1 MSTQKKYMGSSHF
14 KNTAIAIA
22 VASSFVMAQAW
33 ATPATNPPGDGAGI
47 AIGSGSITD
56 TYAQKQIAIGVKS
69 KTVSDGSAP
78 NDSAI
83 AIGAGAHTYNEL
95 GRRVAA
101 VSFGKQQADYTGGIA
116 IGANT
121 YAITTGTSIGQR
133 DYVGAM
139 GDINVSE
146 SNRDILQYA
155 PGSTSLGSNAYAGGT
170 LSTVLGAYN
179 IATSGYNGTGGLN
192 SLSYAAQNF
201 GSTIVGTLNTNESA
215 TVPVGFLSTS
225 YSGIANSTVGIAN
238 RTYNSN
244 GALIFGA
251 GNEIT
256 NSVVDISVSST
267 TQTASVNELAGKLR
281 TAIHDD
287 EGGATLAIG
296 GGNTADYTQ
305 ASQLIGVNNTLKGSS
320 SSVSQ
325 YNALNGY
332 KNTATNVKHVTV
344 IGSSNTVTDGE
355 SNIVAGDNHKLT
367 GVSKSVI
374 IGSSSTENKEVTKSN
389 VVVIGQDADI
399 FQEGDVALG
408 SGSTAE
414 QVEATTNITIRGTSY
429 DFAGTSPTSTVSVGS
444 EGKERTITNVA
455 AGRISAAS
463 TDAINGSQ
471 LFAVTSALDT
481 LSTSAG
487 AHYYSVKS
495 SNTEADSN
503 YDNDGATGTDS
514 IVLGIASKNS
524 GNNSTVIGNM
534 NSLTGIKNGVNNSI
548 VVGQRLE
555 VDGTHNAVFGT
566 DYANYDNK
574 LTKVVGDQ
582 NTVIGVGNLVGYTA
596 VQNGTQW
603 TYTKRGDRGSDQNV
617 AVGLNNTA
625 NGGSIAVGTSSVVDS
640 LGVSLGHANTVIGPD
655 DTGTSGGQWGV
666 AIGNKLTVS
675 GENAVAV
682 GTESTAKGHW
692 TVAVGSNASTEKT
705 ADIAIGKQAS
715 ATGGWST
722 ALGASAKA
730 SAQTSTALGYKAE
743 ASVSN
748 GVALGSYSVA
758 NTEAGVAGYDLSTGT
773 ASTET
778 SVAWKSTA
786 AAVSVGDVGNGVTRQ
801 ITGVAAGLND
811 TDAVNVAQLKK
822 ATAAATTTVAT
833 TDSNLTVAETPSGSH
848 NYQVGLN
855 KNLTGMESAEFT
867 NAAGTEQTRIS
878 QAGVVITKDSTTV
891 SLKATGLDNGGQ
903 TITNV
908 YAGSNDTDAV
918 NVRQLKDSRSKVET
932 AQPTY
937 VQIQTSREN
946 PATNSGATIYSVGLS
961 PYAQSGIDYSNTYL
975 GPDGIDANGKKITGV
990 AAGSISASSTD
1001 AVNGSQLYQ
1010 TNQAVQQNSDDISK
1024 LYNRSAELNRK
1035 IHRAGAHAAALAAL
1049 HPLDFDENH
1058 RVSASLGLGQY
1069 HSSGAAALGI
1079 FVRPTENFMVSLGG
1093 SIASGSDVMGNLGV
1107 HYRFGG
1113 DSVRVNKTELTQQV
1127 STLTAENR
1135 DLSAKLA
1142 SSNSKLEA
1150 ATSKIDSLMERIHA
1164 IEAKLNMK

>member
-1 MSTQKKYMGSSHF
+1 MRTQKKCTRSSHSRI
-14 KNTAIAIA
+14 TTIAIA
-22 VASSFVMAQAW
+22 VASSFAMTPALA
-33 ATPATNPPGDGAGI
+33 APATNPPGNGVGI
-47 AIGSGSITD
+47 AIGSGSTTD
-56 TYAQKQIAIGVKS
+56 TFAKKQIAIGVNS
-69 KTVSDGSAP
+69 KTISDGSAK

-155 PGSTSLGSNAYAGGT
+155 PGTTSLGSNAYAGGT

-179 IATSGYNGTGGLN
+179 IATSGYNGTGWSN

-215 TVPVGFLSTS
+215 TVPVSFIS

-332 KNTATNVKHVTV
+332 KNTATNVKHVTA
-344 IGSSNTVTDGE
+344 IGSENSITNTNTAV
-355 SNIVAGDNHKLT
+355 VVGDKRTLT
-367 GVSKSVI
+367 GADNSVI
-374 IGSSSTENKEVTKSN
+374 IGSSSN
-389 VVVIGQDADI
+389 G
-399 FQEGDVALG
+399 
-408 SGSTAE
+408 
-414 QVEATTNITIRGTSY
+414 TTT
-429 DFAGTSPTSTVSVGS
+429 
-444 EGKERTITNVA
+444 
-455 AGRISAAS
+455 
-463 TDAINGSQ
+463 
-471 LFAVTSALDT
+471 
-481 LSTSAG
+481 
-487 AHYYSVKS
+487 SVK
-495 SNTEADSN
+495 
-503 YDNDGATGTDS
+503 
-514 IVLGIASKNS
+514 
-524 GNNSTVIGNM
+524 
-534 NSLTGIKNGVNNSI
+534 
-548 VVGQRLE
+548 
-555 VDGTHNAVFGT
+555 NA
-566 DYANYDNK
+566 
-574 LTKVVGDQ
+574 
-582 NTVIGVGNLVGYTA
+582 
-596 VQNGTQW
+596 
-603 TYTKRGDRGSDQNV
+603 
-617 AVGLNNTA
+617 
-625 NGGSIAVGTSSVVDS
+625 
-640 LGVSLGHANTVIGPD
+640 
-655 DTGTSGGQWGV
+655 V
-666 AIGNKLTVS
+666 AIG
-675 GENAVAV
+675 
-682 GTESTAKGHW
+682 TESNA
-692 TVAVGSNASTEKT
+692 TVEG
-705 ADIAIGKQAS
+705 
-715 ATGGWST
+715 
-722 ALGASAKA
+722 
-730 SAQTSTALGYKAE
+730 
-743 ASVSN
+743 
-748 GVALGSYSVA
+748 GVALGAGSVA
-758 NTEAGVAGYDLSTGT
+758 STDKGKVGYDPGT
-773 ASTET
+773 KAASTNT
-778 SVAWKSTA
+778 DSTWVSTR
-786 AAVSVGDVGNGVTRQ
+786 AAVSIGDTANGITRQ
-801 ITGVAAGLND
+801 ITGLAAGTAD
-811 TDAVNVAQLKK
+811 TDAVNVAQLKVVK
-822 ATAAATTTVAT
+822 GDASQAVTESKKHSSVVAGGKIKIT
-833 TDSNLTVAETPSGSH
+833 SQANAEG
-848 NYQVGLN
+848 
-855 KNLTGMESAEFT
+855 
-867 NAAGTEQTRIS
+867 GTEYSVSTADNVSFSSVTVGAASIS
-878 QAGVVITKDSTTV
+878 QAGIQAGSQK
-891 SLKATGLDNGGQ
+891 
-903 TITNV
+903 ITNV
-908 YAGSNDTDAV
+908 APGT
-918 NVRQLKDSRSKVET
+918 
-932 AQPTY
+932 
-937 VQIQTSREN
+937 
-946 PATNSGATIYSVGLS
+946 
-961 PYAQSGIDYSNTYL
+961 
-975 GPDGIDANGKKITGV
+975 
-990 AAGSISASSTD
+990 ISATSTD

>member
-1 MSTQKKYMGSSHF
+1 MRTQNKGTRSSRF
-14 KNTAIAIA
+14 RITTIAIA

-33 ATPATNPPGDGAGI
+33 AADTTV
-47 AIGSGSITD
+47 GSGSGVAYGTGSQ
-56 TYAQKQIAIGVKS
+56 AAEANNVAIGNHATIS
-69 KTVSDGSAP
+69 YSNGATRPATGD
-78 NDSAI
+78 I
-83 AIGAGAHTYNEL
+83 AVGHNARTNNYVNQG
-95 GRRVAA
+95 
-101 VSFGKQQADYTGGIA
+101 GGIA
-116 IGANT
+116 IGENAFSENMAGT
-121 YAITTGTSIGQR
+121 QEQGFNFNQTTFTGSGFLGLQSPFIPADPSKVTTGIAIGQ
-133 DYVGAM
+133 
-139 GDINVSE
+139 
-146 SNRDILQYA
+146 
-155 PGSTSLGSNAYAGGT
+155 NAYARSGGT
-170 LSTVLGAYN
+170 MIGTHNYKGVIGDTTVDTSSEASMRAHEVSVYATTVGANSFNNSAFGVVNGAFSAITGAYD
-179 IATSGYNGTGGLN
+179 GGSFRSN
-192 SLSYAAQNF
+192 ASQNF
-201 GSTIVGTLNTNESA
+201 GATITGSLNTIESKTA
-215 TVPVGFLSTS
+215 SS
-225 YSGIANSTVGIAN
+225 NYSGVGNTITGVAN
-238 RTYNSN
+238 RTFNSN
-244 GALIFGA
+244 GSIILGA

-256 NSVVDISVSST
+256 NSVKTVSAPTSGGNTPNALAT
-267 TQTASVNELAGKLR
+267 TIRDVIKNSDG
-281 TAIHDD
+281 
-287 EGGATLAIG
+287 GGATLAIG
-296 GGNTADYTQ
+296 GANKADYTQ
-305 ASQLIGVNNTLKGSS
+305 LSQMIGVKNSITGTAGNVSTNNMVNGYANEAKNVKKVSVIGSENTIENTNTAIVLGDKRTLNSADNSVILGSS
-320 SSVSQ
+320 
-325 YNALNGY
+325 AGG
-332 KNTATNVKHVTV
+332 TTTNVKK
-344 IGSSNTVTDGE
+344 
-355 SNIVAGDNHKLT
+355 A
-367 GVSKSVI
+367 
-374 IGSSSTENKEVTKSN
+374 
-389 VVVIGQDADI
+389 
-399 FQEGDVALG
+399 
-408 SGSTAE
+408 
-414 QVEATTNITIRGTSY
+414 
-429 DFAGTSPTSTVSVGS
+429 
-444 EGKERTITNVA
+444 
-455 AGRISAAS
+455 
-463 TDAINGSQ
+463 
-471 LFAVTSALDT
+471 
-481 LSTSAG
+481 
-487 AHYYSVKS
+487 
-495 SNTEADSN
+495 
-503 YDNDGATGTDS
+503 
-514 IVLGIASKNS
+514 
-524 GNNSTVIGNM
+524 
-534 NSLTGIKNGVNNSI
+534 
-548 VVGQRLE
+548 
-555 VDGTHNAVFGT
+555 
-566 DYANYDNK
+566 
-574 LTKVVGDQ
+574 
-582 NTVIGVGNLVGYTA
+582 
-596 VQNGTQW
+596 
-603 TYTKRGDRGSDQNV
+603 
-617 AVGLNNTA
+617 
-625 NGGSIAVGTSSVVDS
+625 
-640 LGVSLGHANTVIGPD
+640 
-655 DTGTSGGQWGV
+655 V
-666 AIGNKLTVS
+666 AIGAESNVTVE
-675 GENAVAV
+675 G
-682 GTESTAKGHW
+682 
-692 TVAVGSNASTEKT
+692 
-705 ADIAIGKQAS
+705 
-715 ATGGWST
+715 
-722 ALGASAKA
+722 
-730 SAQTSTALGYKAE
+730 
-743 ASVSN
+743 
-748 GVALGSYSVA
+748 GVALGADSIASTA
-758 NTEAGVAGYDLSTGT
+758 AGIAGYDLSTGT
-773 ASTET
+773 ASTDT
-778 SVAWKSTA
+778 SATWKATA
-786 AAVSVGDVGNGVTRQ
+786 AAVSVGNAANNVTRQ
-801 ITGVAAGLND
+801 ITGVAAGAAD

>member
-1 MSTQKKYMGSSHF
+1 MRTQNEGTRSSRF
-14 KNTAIAIA
+14 RITTIAIA
-22 VASSFVMAQAW
+22 VASSFAMAPAW
-33 ATPATNPPGDGAGI
+33 AAPATNPPGNGAGI

-179 IATSGYNGTGGLN
+179 IATSGYNGTGGRN

-215 TVPVGFLSTS
+215 TVPVGFSSITS

-256 NSVVDISVSST
+256 NSVVDISVSVSST

-320 SSVSQ
+320 SSISQ

-332 KNTATNVKHVTV
+332 KNTAENVTQTYITGLGNTVSNSQSDVVIGDYHTLSGGGNNVV
-344 IGSSNTVTDGE
+344 IGSMEAQDLQEEKTV
-355 SNIVAGDNHKLT
+355 N
-367 GVSKSVI
+367 GVSYPITKVPVKAHQSDISDTVM
-374 IGSSSTENKEVTKSN
+374 IG
-389 VVVIGQDADI
+389 
-399 FQEGDVALG
+399 
-408 SGSTAE
+408 
-414 QVEATTNITIRGTSY
+414 
-429 DFAGTSPTSTVSVGS
+429 
-444 EGKERTITNVA
+444 
-455 AGRISAAS
+455 
-463 TDAINGSQ
+463 
-471 LFAVTSALDT
+471 
-481 LSTSAG
+481 
-487 AHYYSVKS
+487 
-495 SNTEADSN
+495 
-503 YDNDGATGTDS
+503 
-514 IVLGIASKNS
+514 
-524 GNNSTVIGNM
+524 
-534 NSLTGIKNGVNNSI
+534 
-548 VVGQRLE
+548 
-555 VDGTHNAVFGT
+555 HNADV
-566 DYANYDNK
+566 
-574 LTKVVGDQ
+574 
-582 NTVIGVGNLVGYTA
+582 TV
-596 VQNGTQW
+596 NG
-603 TYTKRGDRGSDQNV
+603 
-617 AVGLNNTA
+617 
-625 NGGSIAVGTSSVVDS
+625 
-640 LGVSLGHANTVIGPD
+640 
-655 DTGTSGGQWGV
+655 
-666 AIGNKLTVS
+666 
-675 GENAVAV
+675 
-682 GTESTAKGHW
+682 
-692 TVAVGSNASTEKT
+692 
-705 ADIAIGKQAS
+705 
-715 ATGGWST
+715 
-722 ALGASAKA
+722 
-730 SAQTSTALGYKAE
+730 
-743 ASVSN
+743 
-748 GVALGSYSVA
+748 GVALGANSVA
-758 NTEAGVAGYDLSTGT
+758 STDKGVAGYDLSTGA

-786 AAVSVGDVGNGVTRQ
+786 AAVSVGDVDHEVTRQ

-822 ATAAATTTVAT
+822 AAAAATTTVAT
-833 TDSNLTVAETPSGSH
+833 TDRNLTVAETPSGSH
-848 NYQVGLN
+848 NYQVGLS
-855 KNLTGMESAEFT
+855 KDLTGMESAEFGAD
-867 NAAGTEQTRIS
+867 AAKTTIS
-878 QAGVVITKDSTTV
+878 AGGVTIVKDSTTV
-891 SLKATGLDNGGQ
+891 SLKPNGLDNGGQ
-903 TITNV
+903 TIKNV
-908 YAGSNDTDAV
+908 AAGENDTDAV
-918 NVRQLKDSRSKVET
+918 NLSQLKNSVTKVEPASQGYIDIT
-932 AQPTY
+932 T
-937 VQIQTSREN
+937 RKEN
-946 PATNSGATIYSVGLS
+946 ASTNTGATIYSVGLS
-961 PYAQSGIDYSNTYL
+961 VDAETAITNANHYL
-975 GPDGIDANGKKITGV
+975 TADGINAQNQKITNV
-990 AAGSISASSTD
+990 APGTISATSTD

-1035 IHRAGAHAAALAAL
+1035 IHRTGAHAAALAAL

-1113 DSVRVNKTELTQQV
+1113 DSVRMNKTELTQQV

>member
-1 MSTQKKYMGSSHF
+1 MRTQKKYMGSSHF

-33 ATPATNPPGDGAGI
+33 AADTTV
-47 AIGSGSITD
+47 GSGSGVAYGTGSQ
-56 TYAQKQIAIGVKS
+56 AAEANNVAIGNHATIS
-69 KTVSDGSAP
+69 YSNGTTRPATGD
-78 NDSAI
+78 I
-83 AIGAGAHTYNEL
+83 AVGHNARTNNYVNQG
-95 GRRVAA
+95 
-101 VSFGKQQADYTGGIA
+101 GGIA
-116 IGANT
+116 IGENAFSENMAGT
-121 YAITTGTSIGQR
+121 QEESFNFGQTTFTGSGFLGLQSPFIPADPTKVTTGIAIGQ
-133 DYVGAM
+133 
-139 GDINVSE
+139 
-146 SNRDILQYA
+146 
-155 PGSTSLGSNAYAGGT
+155 NAYARSGGT
-170 LSTVLGAYN
+170 MIGTHNYKGVIGDTSVDTSSEASMRAHEVSVYATTVGANSFNNSAFGVVNGAFSAITGAYD
-179 IATSGYNGTGGLN
+179 GGSFRSN
-192 SLSYAAQNF
+192 ASQNF
-201 GSTIVGTLNTNESA
+201 GATITGSLNTIESKTA
-215 TVPVGFLSTS
+215 SS
-225 YSGIANSTVGIAN
+225 NYSGVGNTITGVAN
-238 RTYNSN
+238 RTFNSN
-244 GALIFGA
+244 GSVILGA

-256 NSVVDISVSST
+256 NSVTTVSAPTSGGNTPIALATTIRDVISNSK
-267 TQTASVNELAGKLR
+267 G
-281 TAIHDD
+281 
-287 EGGATLAIG
+287 GGATLAIG
-296 GGNTADYTQ
+296 GANKADYTQ
-305 ASQLIGVNNTLKGSS
+305 RSQMIGVKNSITGTAGNVSTNNSVNGYANKASNVNNVSVIGSNNTIQDTNKAIVLGDKRTLNSADNSVILGSS
-320 SSVSQ
+320 AS
-325 YNALNGY
+325 G
-332 KNTATNVKHVTV
+332 TTTNVKK
-344 IGSSNTVTDGE
+344 
-355 SNIVAGDNHKLT
+355 A
-367 GVSKSVI
+367 
-374 IGSSSTENKEVTKSN
+374 
-389 VVVIGQDADI
+389 
-399 FQEGDVALG
+399 
-408 SGSTAE
+408 
-414 QVEATTNITIRGTSY
+414 
-429 DFAGTSPTSTVSVGS
+429 
-444 EGKERTITNVA
+444 
-455 AGRISAAS
+455 
-463 TDAINGSQ
+463 
-471 LFAVTSALDT
+471 
-481 LSTSAG
+481 
-487 AHYYSVKS
+487 
-495 SNTEADSN
+495 
-503 YDNDGATGTDS
+503 
-514 IVLGIASKNS
+514 
-524 GNNSTVIGNM
+524 
-534 NSLTGIKNGVNNSI
+534 
-548 VVGQRLE
+548 
-555 VDGTHNAVFGT
+555 
-566 DYANYDNK
+566 
-574 LTKVVGDQ
+574 
-582 NTVIGVGNLVGYTA
+582 
-596 VQNGTQW
+596 
-603 TYTKRGDRGSDQNV
+603 
-617 AVGLNNTA
+617 
-625 NGGSIAVGTSSVVDS
+625 
-640 LGVSLGHANTVIGPD
+640 
-655 DTGTSGGQWGV
+655 V
-666 AIGNKLTVS
+666 AIGAESNVTVE
-675 GENAVAV
+675 G
-682 GTESTAKGHW
+682 
-692 TVAVGSNASTEKT
+692 
-705 ADIAIGKQAS
+705 
-715 ATGGWST
+715 
-722 ALGASAKA
+722 
-730 SAQTSTALGYKAE
+730 
-743 ASVSN
+743 
-748 GVALGSYSVA
+748 GVALGADSIASTA
-758 NTEAGVAGYDLSTGT
+758 AGIAGYDLSTGT
-773 ASTET
+773 ASTDT
-778 SVAWKSTA
+778 SATWKATA
-786 AAVSVGDVGNGVTRQ
+786 AAVSVGNAANNVTRQ
-801 ITGVAAGLND
+801 ITGVAAGAAD

-855 KNLTGMESAEFT
+855 KNLTGMQSAEFT